1 MLENTKSE
9 ILIGKLRDGHR
20 PATKTSSRYS
30 PNTLRG
36 MKNLSHGG
44 SRNRSPRPAD
54 NDGTTRIKYEIHFP
68 APEGVSRMDLLR
80 YHTTTR
86 NFFALLRGK
95 PLVGMT
101 YFQALMDLF
110 ERAKLYMP
118 RDCNPCEMLVKYLV
132 RNNLHN
138 VANDPGA
145 AAGLLAWSEDVEV
158 RWQEGWREAFVY
170 CTGMY
175 AQVQRRPEY
184 RDISNPTC
192 VLLNHAHMELQ
203 ARIQEVEHR
212 LSTFDYDDLWGS
224 GAAAVSDA
232 RKSYDRFR
240 QILKTYHEFQHKHWP
255 PRECQENGGGW
266 LTRLLI
272 VQMQKDFAALYDAY
286 VDRSEEGLGLSVG
299 IECDRKCVSASS
311 DRVGSE
317 HEIDLAKQLATWDHK
332 HKYAHFPRPL
342 PILPSA
348 LATNGKA
355 NQTKPGLFSS
365 KGKALEKQ
373 AIQAYENSRNM
384 GSKTGVASSP
394 LVERF
399 RHFEKTDRPGELDPR
414 EARNGRWMLIYGVL
428 QTLATISIDTPYLYF
443 KNDVS
448 YFLNPRLKGTPPWEL
463 AKDHAFEEASPFDS
477 HCWTIEGSGP
487 NSSGGAPQLELS
499 IG

>member
-9 ILIGKLRDGHR
+9 ILIGKLRDGYR
-20 PATKTSSRYS
+20 PATKTSTLYS
-30 PNTLRG
+30 PNALRG
-36 MKNLSHGG
+36 MRNLNLGE
-44 SRNRSPRPAD
+44 SRKQSPPPAD
-54 NDGTTRIKYEIHFP
+54 NDGVTRIKYEIHFP

-86 NFFALLRGK
+86 NFVALLRGK

-118 RDCNPCEMLVKYLV
+118 RDCNPCEMLVKYLI

-158 RWQEGWREAFVY
+158 RWQEGWREAFVH

-175 AQVQRRPEY
+175 AKVQRRPEY
-184 RDISNPTC
+184 RDISNTTC

-203 ARIQEVEHR
+203 ARIQEVEYR
-212 LSTFDYDDLWGS
+212 LSTFNFDDLWGS

-240 QILKTYHEFQHKHWP
+240 LALKAHYETQYKHWP
-255 PRECQENGGGW
+255 PRVCREDNGGW

-272 VQMQKDFAALYDAY
+272 GQLQKDFAALYDAY
-286 VDRSEEGLGLSVG
+286 IDRNREGLGLSAS
-299 IECDRKCVSASS
+299 IKCDQMCVANSS
-311 DRVGSE
+311 DRVSSE
-317 HEIDLAKQLATWDHK
+317 HGIGLAKLLATWDHM
-332 HKYAHFPRPL
+332 HKYAHSPKSVPVL
-342 PILPSA
+342 PASLT
-348 LATNGKA
+348 TNGKA
-355 NQTKPGLFSS
+355 MQTKSGILSS
-365 KGKALEKQ
+365 KSKALEKQ

-384 GSKTGVASSP
+384 GSKTGVASNP

-399 RHFEKTDRPGELDPR
+399 RQSEKTDRPGELDPR
-414 EARNGRWMLIYGVL
+414 EARKGRWMLIYGVL
-428 QTLATISIDTPYLYF
+428 QILATISVDTPHLYF
-443 KNDVS
+443 RDNVT

-463 AKDHAFEEASPFDS
+463 AKDHAFEEASPLNS
-477 HCWTIEGSGP
+477 YCWTVGRVGP
-487 NSSGGAPQLELS
+487 TPTEGAPKLELS